1 MNYPTSPFSSNLKF
15 NNSPVDISKN
25 DISGELS
32 IAGCSAIS
40 LVKEYGSPL
49 FVIDEADF
57 FLRANAWKS
66 ALNESFQGGKLY
78 YAAKSF
84 ISIEIA
90 KWLIELDVNLDVCTG
105 GELAVALAAN
115 FPTNRIEFHGNNK
128 SVAEI
133 EMAVSAGVGTIV
145 IDSFIEIERIAQV
158 AKSAGKVQNVYI
170 RLTPGVEAHTHEF
183 ISTAH
188 EDVKFGFSIASGA
201 AIAAVEK
208 TLTFDSLN
216 LIGIHC
222 HIGSQIFEVTG
233 FTLAAKRLV
242 ATLAEIKEK
251 FGKAL
256 PELNVGGGYG
266 IAYTTAEKS
275 ISPQSVLPA
284 LAKVIKEECAK
295 LKLDLPIISI
305 EPGRAIV
312 GPTTTTIYEVGTT
325 KLVTLDDATTRNYIS
340 VDGGMSDN
348 IRPALY
354 GAKYS
359 AFLANRESN
368 AKKTS
373 SRVVGKHCETGDIL
387 ILDINLAEDIAP
399 GDLLAFPATGAY
411 GRSMASNYNHIPR
424 PAVVVVKNG
433 TARSILRRENEA
445 DLLALEVNQA
455 PRQLS

>member
-66 ALNESFQGGKLY
+66 ALNESFEGGKLY

-115 FPTNRIEFHGNNK
+115 FPTDRIEFHGNNK

-233 FTLAAKRLV
+233 FTLAAQRLV

-275 ISPQSVLPA
+275 ISPQAVLPA

>member
-32 IAGCSAIS
+32 IAGCSAVS
-40 LVKEYGSPL
+40 LIKEYGSPL

-115 FPTNRIEFHGNNK
+115 FPTDRIEFHGNNK

-233 FTLAAKRLV
+233 FTLAAQRLV
-242 ATLAEIKEK
+242 AILAEIKEK

-275 ISPQSVLPA
+275 ISPQTVLPA

-433 TARSILRRENEA
+433 AARSILRRENEA